1 MLVEPKPDMK
11 HYMYLYRLVVLV
23 ISIAFFPHYACIHL
37 IVCVSLL
44 FLFHFSLDT
53 LTPYALH
60 ATPHNYQVLIIQ
72 GHAMHLIKSE
82 TILVPVTC

>member
-53 LTPYALH
+53 L
-60 ATPHNYQVLIIQ
+60 VLVTRCINPN
-72 GHAMHLIKSE
+72 
-82 TILVPVTC
+82 PVCTACYST